1 MENLISKKNSK
12 TITSLELLEQINFF
26 RKKEGNK
33 SVLRH
38 DTLLNIIRDEFE
50 EEIGLQ
56 KILETPY
63 IHPQNKQKYPM
74 YTLTLNQAK
83 QVLIRESKAV
93 RKAVIQYIEKLE
105 KELKNSFDFETLTED
120 EKRLYLRHNIKE
132 QNKILF
138 DTAKNCGVT
147 NYGKFNNYG
156 YQGLY
161 GGETAKDIKRRKG
174 IDENKDILDFMYS
187 TEAAANLFRI
197 TQTDERLKRG
207 DITTEEKANTK
218 HYEIGAKVRQTMI
231 DISGIAPEKLPTPE
245 KSVKEI
251 EQQKKKQLKLDSKT
265 KKLK

>member
-1 MENLISKKNSK
+1 MELIKIENINGINVVSSRIIAEQLGKEHSKV
-12 TITSLELLEQINFF
+12 IRSLEQLLVEKPNVASLIIPSTYKVEGQNREYKEYLLTKDGFTLYMFNIQGYNDFKMAYINEFNRMEQ
-26 RKKEGNK
+26 
-33 SVLRH
+33 
-38 DTLLNIIRDEFE
+38 
-50 EEIGLQ
+50 
-56 KILETPY
+56 
-63 IHPQNKQKYPM
+63 
-74 YTLTLNQAK
+74 
-83 QVLIRESKAV
+83 
-93 RKAVIQYIEKLE
+93 
-105 KELKNSFDFETLTED
+105 ELKNSFDFETLTED

-161 GGETAKDIKRRKG
+161 GGETARDIKRRKG